1 MTTLLTYA
9 PALQHTKP
17 NHPENRRRLIAILP
31 ALEKAGLMDHLIHVA
46 PVPATPEQ
54 VLRVHAPEL
63 VNRVR
68 GVSMRGGGLLDQGD
82 TYATAETF
90 DSALLAAGATC
101 ALVDQIMTGKVDNG
115 FALIRPPGHHAEVS
129 RAGGFCVFN
138 NIAIA
143 ARQAQ
148 VQYGLQRVAI
158 VDFDVHH
165 GNGTQ
170 GIFYDD
176 PSVHFTSAHLFTQ
189 YFYPGTGAWDETGTG
204 PGKGYTL
211 NVPMPPNVGD
221 NGYQRAFQDLI
232 VPALERFQPEIILV
246 SIGFD
251 AHWLDPLAM
260 ASLSLAGYASLT
272 QMLIDAADRLCG
284 GRIGFVLEGG
294 YHLDVLTNGIL
305 NVFYT
310 VLGESVVLDPYGP
323 SPEPEQSIMPL
334 IDRLVQLHLP
344 N

>member
-1 MTTLLTYA
+1 
-9 PALQHTKP
+9 
-17 NHPENRRRLIAILP
+17 
-31 ALEKAGLMDHLIHVA
+31 MDQLVQIA
-46 PVPATPEQ
+46 PVPATTEQ
-54 VLRVHAPEL
+54 VLRVHTPEHL
-63 VNRVR
+63 NLVR

-90 DSALLAAGATC
+90 DAALLAAGSTC
-101 ALVDQIMTGKVDNG
+101 ALVDHIMTGKADNG
-115 FALIRPPGHHAEVS
+115 FALIRPPGHHAEAS
-129 RAGGFCVFN
+129 RAGGFCIFN
-138 NIAIA
+138 NIGIA

-148 VQYGLQRVAI
+148 AQHGLQRVAI
-158 VDFDVHH
+158 VDYDVHH

-170 GIFYDD
+170 DIFYDD
-176 PSVHFTSAHLFTQ
+176 PSVHFTSTHLFTQ
-189 YFYPGTGAWDETGTG
+189 YFYPGTGAWDETGSG

-221 NGYQRAFQDLI
+221 VGYQRAFQDLI
-232 VPALERFQPEIILV
+232 IPALERFQPEIVLV

-260 ASLSLAGYASLT
+260 ASLSLTGYATLT
-272 QMLIDAADRLCG
+272 QMLIDTAERLCR

-294 YHLDVLTNGIL
+294 YHLDVLTNGSI

-310 VLGESVVLDPYGP
+310 LLGEAIVLDPFGP
-323 SPEPEQSIMPL
+323 SPEPENSIEPL
-334 IDRLVQLHLP
+334 LDRLVQLHLP